1 MFNQISN
8 VQLLHTFDVNI
19 YLYPSASNP
28 DSNPDS
34 HLILFADFLSNSLFV
49 SSKRI
54 QVFLHKQ
61 VVTEDTSV
69 LTFHD
74 GGRYHIEAS
83 RLIYD
88 NGLCHERVK
97 ELSVFLYTICHII
110 F

>member
-1 MFNQISN
+1 MFNEISN

-34 HLILFADFLSNSLFV
+34 HLI
-49 SSKRI
+49 
-54 QVFLHKQ
+54 
-61 VVTEDTSV
+61 
-69 LTFHD
+69 
-74 GGRYHIEAS
+74 RYHIEAS
-83 RLIYD
+83 RLIHD